1 MERGQRERERWSVGF
16 ALDRFAKEM
25 REKEERKWSLGVVW
39 FKFKI
44 KFLKLWNLP
53 KRWLGLAQG
62 WLADGGVHL
71 AKFENF

>member
-1 MERGQRERERWSVGF
+1 MERGQRERERWWVGF

-44 KFLKLWNLP
+44 KF
-53 KRWLGLAQG
+53 
-62 WLADGGVHL
+62 
-71 AKFENF
+71 